1 MYMGPLCLVCAMLS
15 DSVVFVVSEKT
26 GTVDQVLAWTTRTVH
41 RIFKDRVDDVL
52 LDRCVC
58 LMLLSVKHD
67 SKNKEAET
75 KMNDVC

>member
-1 MYMGPLCLVCAMLS
+1 MYMGPLCLVDTMLS
-15 DSVVFVVSEKT
+15 DSVVFVVSEKK
-26 GTVDQVLAWTTRTVH
+26 GTVNQVLAWTTRTVH
-41 RIFKDRVDDVL
+41 RIFKDRVNDVL

-75 KMNDVC
+75 KMNEVC